1 MNILVTR
8 DLAGEPPY
16 CQEKFGKPCASPWAV
31 KEIGYSRRQPRDR
44 HDRTSGFSLLE
55 LLITIVVIAIII
67 TVALP
72 NLNSFNQTYRIRNDA
87 DRLASLVNLARMR
100 AVGTFARVE
109 VSCSNTANQCTLQ
122 SKPYTATVWA
132 ADANTQTIDLS
143 PGVSFGAPS
152 GVSVG
157 VGGQSSTAPYEG
169 SKAQAISYA
178 MIFSSRGLPIV
189 DNTAGTAVSDYAL
202 YLVGPNN
209 SAMAV
214 SADASGKSYIYT
226 LTGSSWTLVTN

>member
-1 MNILVTR
+1 MDTLVTR
-8 DLAGEPPY
+8 NQAGNPPHCLAEFHSRSASLCEVKKTGDLR
-16 CQEKFGKPCASPWAV
+16 QKP
-31 KEIGYSRRQPRDR
+31 
-44 HDRTSGFSLLE
+44 HDRRNGFSLIE
-55 LLITIVVIAIII
+55 LLITIVVIAIVIA
-67 TVALP
+67 VALP
-72 NLNSFNQTYRIRNDA
+72 NLTSFNQTYRIRNDA

-109 VSCSNTANQCTLQ
+109 VFCGNTTNQCALQ
-122 SKPYTATVWA
+122 SKPYSATVWA
-132 ADANTQTIDLS
+132 ADANHQAINLS
-143 PGVSFGAPS
+143 PGVSFGVPS

-157 VGGQSSTAPYEG
+157 VGGQSSIAPYQG

-178 MIFSSRGLPIV
+178 MIFNSRGLPIV

-209 SAMAV
+209 TAMAV

-226 LTGSSWTLVTN
+226 LDGSSWVLVTD